1 MPKIP
6 VTQAYTKQLNLLNN
20 LSIPQANLMFGA
32 FNQTTGAGVGVVNF
46 KGTPT
51 GSLAGLNKT
60 QLTANRVNLTDLV
73 SKWVSPIPIL
83 TTPTLYEA
91 LVRLGQKT
99 GVVFDQADISDAT
112 LTWGND
118 GTQTVSLTAKA
129 GSTLCYGAATISLVK
144 RADIS
149 LPVYWPTVKLVKT
162 SVLTSNDDIV
172 ALANKTNG
180 VSLDTQALTFTTPA
194 TSNGD
199 ARGNSVITAT
209 SRSGYGVTGSV
220 NLYFDRPLF
229 GDLFPNLYM
238 YNQTVINTTTR
249 NFVQTY
255 FPDMLTKITLD
266 GIVDAPLT
274 VGATSADEV
283 VTLTAVDG
291 SFNITGTCN
300 IQVYWSTSTN
310 FVTVRNATLQ
320 YAVAEYTASAMRS
333 AYANYL
339 TQTVYGN
346 TVRNVTVQYAVA
358 EVTTSAVKSAY
369 ANYITQT
376 VFSAAVRNVFVF
388 YAVAG

>member
-20 LSIPQANLMFGA
+20 LSITQDNLMFGV
-32 FNQTTGAGVGVVNF
+32 FTQTAGSNVGMVNF

-73 SKWVSPIPIL
+73 SQWVTPIPIL

-99 GVVFDQADISDAT
+99 GVVFDPTDINDAT
-112 LTWGND
+112 LAWGND
-118 GTQTVSLTAKA
+118 GTQSVTLTAKS
-129 GSTLCYGAATISLVK
+129 GSTLCYGSATISLIK
-144 RADIS
+144 KADIS
-149 LPVYWPTVKLVKT
+149 LPAYWPSVALVKT
-162 SVLTSNDDIV
+162 SVITGYNDIV

-180 VSLDTQALTFTTPA
+180 VSLDSQALTFSAPTTSA
-194 TSNGD
+194 GD
-199 ARGNSVITAT
+199 SRGNSVITAT
-209 SRSGYGVTGSV
+209 GRSGYGVTGSV

-229 GDLFPNLYM
+229 SDLFPNLYM

-274 VGATSADEV
+274 VGGNSADEV
-283 VTLTAVDG
+283 VVLTAVDG

-310 FVTVRNATLQ
+310 YVTVRNATLQ
-320 YAVAEYTASAMRS
+320 YAAAEYTASAMRS

-346 TVRNVTVQYAVA
+346 TVRNAMLQYAVA
-358 EVTTSAVKSAY
+358 EVTASAVKSAY

-376 VFSAAVRNVFVF
+376 VFSATVRNVFVF